1 MKVILSKNI
10 FGVSAKSFLY
20 KVFTLERKQQTML
33 RPVFFFFF
41 WVVLLVLELG
51 SLPLSTG
58 IVIKQQ
64 KTYSMF
70 YSNVTTKQI
79 NMNSYLIQVSSI
91 FNNNYSFS

>member
-1 MKVILSKNI
+1 MSRVGPYAREGQYFS
-10 FGVSAKSFLY
+10 
-20 KVFTLERKQQTML
+20 
-33 RPVFFFFF
+33 P
-41 WVVLLVLELG
+41 
-51 SLPLSTG
+51 TG

>member
-1 MKVILSKNI
+1 MKVISSENI
-10 FGVSAKSFLY
+10 FGVLAKSFLY

-33 RPVFFFFF
+33 RPVFFFF

-51 SLPLSTG
+51 YLPLSTG

-64 KTYSMF
+64 KTYSTF

-91 FNNNYSFS
+91 FNNNCSFS